1 MQAKAVIGEQ
11 PAYPLQLQLGPC
23 CTVRAVLYGKIS
35 ENFIFIYIH
44 LYSFIFICN
53 KAVALKIKLVDLKKT
68 DIDNIK
74 RVITEVGGTMIPL
87 ALIFQ
92 ELGFQGVTGVEWGIL
107 SGAISTVGMEMG
119 YQLERIGRSI
129 FLIRKRHEGGDKNA
143 EKK

>member
-1 MQAKAVIGEQ
+1 M
-11 PAYPLQLQLGPC
+11 
-23 CTVRAVLYGKIS
+23 
-35 ENFIFIYIH
+35 
-44 LYSFIFICN
+44 
-53 KAVALKIKLVDLKKT
+53 KIKLVDLKKT